1 LRLNQVVSDVDD
13 SPTLAARLS
22 AAADAERRRIERE
35 LHDGAQQDLV
45 ALAVNLQLVRELAD
59 ADPAATKSRLDE
71 LRRDVQETLDGL
83 RSLAH
88 GVYPSLLPLRG
99 LVDAL
104 RTLPVPVE
112 TTGLARYP
120 LEVEETVYFCCV
132 ELLRHAGE
140 GATGRVWQEAGSV
153 YFAITGE
160 VDGEELSVVRDRV
173 AALGGSVTTS
183 AGEFRGAVPL

>member
-1 LRLNQVVSDVDD
+1 VSDGDD

-22 AAADAERRRIERE
+22 ATADAERRRIERE

-59 ADPAATKSRLDE
+59 ADPAATKSLLDE

-104 RTLPVPVE
+104 RTLPVPIE

-132 ELLRHAGE
+132 ELLRHAD
-140 GATGRVWQEAGSV
+140 ASTSGRVWQEAGSV
-153 YFAITGE
+153 CFAISGD
-160 VDGEELSVVRDRV
+160 VDDADLSVVRDRV
-173 AALGGSVTTS
+173 AARGGRVTTS
-183 AGEFRGAVPL
+183 AGETCGAIPL